1 YPVTNPGTRAEVPP
15 EQRQLTGD
23 DQKQEAQFNKE
34 MQAHFTAG
42 RYAEAAAVGRQFQKL
57 YERAL
62 VPTHPYRIT
71 IRSTVKMLEKMA
83 ALPKIAQD
91 DQTEAGRLQRQ
102 AEKLSD
108 QGRYREAIAIGERV
122 LAIRER
128 DLGGDFDL
136 VASALNALAI
146 QYNLDDDYK
155 KAEEL
160 LRKAV

>member
-42 RYAEAAAVGRQFQKL
+42 RYADAAAVAREFQKL

-62 VPTHPYRIT
+62 VPTHPYTIT
-71 IRSTVKMLEKMA
+71 IRATVKMLEKMA
-83 ALPKIAQD
+83 SLAKSAQD

-102 AEKLSD
+102 AEELSD
-108 QGRYREAIAIGERV
+108 QSPYREANAIWGQGLAVSERGMG
-122 LAIRER
+122 R
-128 DLGGDFDL
+128 
-136 VASALNALAI
+136 
-146 QYNLDDDYK
+146 
-155 KAEEL
+155 
-160 LRKAV
+160 